1 MTTTATSEGTPE
13 FGYNSN
19 LYLAS
24 HLVRNAQHEDLVL
37 ALLALLN
44 AAHNQADGYLSSE
57 LVRETIVQVIA
68 TGTLSVYTGIG
79 KTEEQRRP
87 NSFEQ
92 TPERTY
98 SQGDMDAVLDRF
110 NDFKGF
116 AEALANL
123 DKMTVFNVEDWGD
136 VVPDP
141 EPKPEDGPDY
151 HADHTGWEKRNPN
164 DEETDNGD

>member
-1 MTTTATSEGTPE
+1 MTTTATGDDKTPE

-24 HLVRNAQHEDLVL
+24 HLVRSAQHEDTIL

-44 AAHNQADGYLSSE
+44 AAHNQPDGYLSSE

-87 NSFEQ
+87 STFEQ

-123 DKMTVFNVEDWGD
+123 DKMTVFNEEDWGD

-141 EPKPEDGPDY
+141 EPQPEDGPDY
-151 HADHTGWEKRNPN
+151 HSEHQAWSDRQINN
-164 DEETDNGD
+164 EEENN